1 MHGISANAETACL
14 PAFPD
19 GPQKLRSLKTTELS
33 VVSYFLTK
41 RVHRHRGAAFARLTA
56 GPTDDRV
63 CGTQQQWLAF
73 PSTMPKQF
81 LNPPG
86 LAAVVG
92 PFSQGVRV
100 GNTIWV
106 SAQAGQDADG
116 NVIGLNDPEAQC
128 RALFER
134 IRAVLAA
141 GGAAPTDIVMV
152 RGFLRHRDCLQAT
165 WKVRKEFF
173 GVH

>member
-1 MHGISANAETACL
+1 
-14 PAFPD
+14 
-19 GPQKLRSLKTTELS
+19 
-33 VVSYFLTK
+33 
-41 RVHRHRGAAFARLTA
+41 
-56 GPTDDRV
+56 
-63 CGTQQQWLAF
+63 
-73 PSTMPKQF
+73 MPKQF
-81 LNPPG
+81 LNPPSIG
-86 LAAVVG
+86 PIAG

-106 SAQAGQDADG
+106 SAQVGQDTDG
-116 NVIGLNDPEAQC
+116 NVIGLNDPEEQC

-173 GVH
+173 GGHRPASTTFMVSDVEPLGALMSFEVVATLD